1 MGKLPELSFSKFLF
15 ADTKMAIFWLIVR
28 LYVGWQWLEA
38 GFEKITGPASAK
50 WVGDQAGVAVQGF
63 LMGALKKTSGAHPDV
78 QDWYAAFIN
87 NFAIHHTVAFSYM
100 VAFGEFFVGVG
111 LILGLF
117 TGLAAFLGGFMNLN
131 YLFAGTVST
140 NPTLLVLEIPL
151 VLAWRTAG
159 WLGLDRFVLPKLFN
173 KKRK

>member
-1 MGKLPELSFSKFLF
+1 MRKLPELPVSKFLF
-15 ADTKMAIFWLIVR
+15 KNDRTAIFWLIVR

-38 GFEKITGPASAK
+38 GWEKITGPSSAK

-63 LMGALKKTSGAHPDV
+63 LTGALKKSSGAHPDV
-78 QDWYAAFIN
+78 QSWYASFIST
-87 NFAIHHTVAFSYM
+87 FAIHHTVAFSYM

-117 TGLAAFLGGFMNLN
+117 TGLAAFFGGFMNVN

-140 NPTLLVLEIPL
+140 NPLLLVLEIPL
-151 VLAWRTAG
+151 ILAWRVAG
-159 WLGLDRFVLPKLFN
+159 LIGVDRYILPRLF
-173 KKRK
+173 KKKH